1 MDCAMGLSVK
11 ASCMLQVADD
21 ERELVQN
28 EEEAE
33 GIDVKKK
40 KKYLGSI
47 KYKVS
52 YLFFGA
58 FLLILFL
65 FFFLSLL
72 IHLIKVLCPYIL
84 LSKVTLLEL

>member
-1 MDCAMGLSVK
+1 MYSALGLSVK
-11 ASCMLQVADD
+11 ASFTLQVADD
-21 ERELVQN
+21 EKELVQN

-52 YLFFGA
+52 YIFFGG

-84 LSKVTLLEL
+84 LGKVTLLEL

>member
-1 MDCAMGLSVK
+1 MYCALDLSVK

-52 YLFFGA
+52 YLFFGV